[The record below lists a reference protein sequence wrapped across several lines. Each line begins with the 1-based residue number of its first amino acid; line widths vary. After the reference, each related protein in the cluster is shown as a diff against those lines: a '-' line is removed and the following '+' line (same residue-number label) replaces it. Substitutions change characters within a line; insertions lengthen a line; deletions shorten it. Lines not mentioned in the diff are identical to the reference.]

1 MTDIDRYIAHYD
13 GDLRI
18 FLHQLCEI
26 SAILGTPYD
35 GAIDLAAGR
44 FDWNR
49 GAVLHA
55 GPGRRSVLVVTDQHG
70 DVTLA
75 GLIEFCMRCSIRM
88 ETIRG
93 PVTDAE
99 ELGDIDELR
108 ARVELRRQDETCS
121 KLNQQ

>member
-1 MTDIDRYIAHYD
+1 MTDIDRYTAHYD

-35 GAIDLAAGR
+35 GAFDLAAGR

-75 GLIEFCMRCSIRM
+75 RLIEFCMRCSIRM
-88 ETIRG
+88 KTIRG

-99 ELGDIDELR
+99 ELRDIDELR
-108 ARVELRRQDETCS
+108 ARVELRRQDETWS

>member
-1 MTDIDRYIAHYD
+1 MTDIDRYTAHYD

-35 GAIDLAAGR
+35 GAFDLAAGR

-75 GLIEFCMRCSIRM
+75 RLIEFCMRCSIRM
-88 ETIRG
+88 G
-93 PVTDAE
+93 FH
-99 ELGDIDELR
+99 GK
-108 ARVELRRQDETCS
+108 S
-121 KLNQQ
+121 KLTMVSANWRLRPSPPAPVESST